1 MASPSNRELNTEF
14 QDNEHRNYAYDL
26 DYRMHEYM
34 LRAFGPYMAD
44 GSALEMGCFEG
55 GFTHRLAEIYDDVTV
70 VEGSADLV
78 AVASKKLGDKVKFYT
93 SWFETFE
100 PGRLFDNIFLIHTLE
115 HIDDP
120 VALLARVRSWLSPT
134 GRLFLAVPN
143 AEAASR
149 QIAVAMGLISHT
161 CAVTEGEALHGHQRT
176 YRMDTLKLD
185 VTRAGLRIGDSGGVL
200 FKPLAN
206 FQFDKA
212 MQSGIIDDAY
222 LNGCYEL
229 GKLYPTLCASIYVIC
244 FV

>member
-1 MASPSNRELNTEF
+1 MTTPSNRELNKEF
-14 QDNEHRNYAYDL
+14 QDNEHRNYAYDF

-34 LRAFGPYMAD
+34 LRTFYPYLSD

-55 GFTHRLAEIYDDVTV
+55 GFTRRLAEIYDDLTV

-78 AVASKKLGDKVKFYT
+78 SIASKALGEKVKFHT
-93 SWFETFE
+93 SWFEKFE
-100 PGRLFDNIFLIHTLE
+100 PGRQFDNIFLMHTLE
-115 HIDDP
+115 HIGDP
-120 VALLARVRSWLSPT
+120 VALLENIRSWLSPI

-149 QIAVAMGLISHT
+149 QIAVSMGLIEHT

-185 VTRAGLRIGDSGGVL
+185 AKLAGLKVANSGGVM

-212 MQSGIIDDAY
+212 MQSKIIDDGF
-222 LNGCYEL
+222 LDGCYEL
-229 GKLYPTLCASIYVIC
+229 GKLHPTLCASIYVIC
-244 FV
+244 SA

>member
-1 MASPSNRELNTEF
+1 MVPSPNRELDNEF

-26 DYRMHEYM
+26 DYRMHKYM
-34 LRAFGPYMAD
+34 MRTFDPYLLD
-44 GSALEMGCFEG
+44 GNALEMGCFEG
-55 GFTHRLAEIYDDVTV
+55 GFTQRLAKIYEDVTV
-70 VEGSADLV
+70 VEGSGDLV
-78 AVASKKLGDKVKFYT
+78 AVASKKLGDKVKFHT
-93 SWFETFE
+93 SWFEKFE
-100 PGRLFDNIFLIHTLE
+100 PGRQFDNIFLMHTLE

-120 VALLARVRSWLSPT
+120 VALLVRIRGWLKST

-149 QIAVAMGLISHT
+149 QIAVAIGLIEHT
-161 CAVTEGEALHGHQRT
+161 CSVTEGEALHGHQRT

-185 VTRAGLRIGDSGGVL
+185 AKRAGLTIESSGGVF

-212 MQSGIIDDAY
+212 MQSGIIDDRY
-222 LNGCYEL
+222 LDGCYEV

-244 FV
+244 SA